1 MEDTWELVVVSE
13 EKTQDELDIK
23 ISPKDGVEVNSKGT
37 GTSRLINAVADVISP
52 VSKFL
57 GLLGDQF
64 EYLRLYQAQTFNE
77 TMKKV
82 ERRATEKNLEVTPVP
97 LKIGVQ
103 WAEAASLEDIEN
115 PDNLSD
121 IWAEL
126 LVSEVEFSNPN
137 FLIYV
142 DILKKLNKSHILYL
156 RSLLGKSYP
165 YAVGNPA
172 ITFGQN
178 LIEYM
183 LSEPFNDE
191 TDDPSKAISKIP
203 DLAVKKQIIEI
214 NQLPGVEMLTV
225 STITNDPLLGDA
237 FGFEWIREQDT
248 ECEADKP
255 DLIFNSLA
263 ALELVTRKS
272 AIISVFNR
280 RLEINYIASIL
291 TPLGW
296 HFLRACNSE
305 E

>member
-1 MEDTWELVVVSE
+1 MSE

-82 ERRATEKNLEVTPVP
+82 ERR
-97 LKIGVQ
+97 
-103 WAEAASLEDIEN
+103 
-115 PDNLSD
+115 
-121 IWAEL
+121 
-126 LVSEVEFSNPN
+126 
-137 FLIYV
+137 
-142 DILKKLNKSHILYL
+142 
-156 RSLLGKSYP
+156 SLLGKSYP

-203 DLAVKKQIIEI
+203 DLAVKKQKIEI

-296 HFLRACNSE
+296 DFLRACNSE
-305 E
+305 K